1 MTSTTQKTEWWP
13 LVFIPYFYIFSIM
26 SNSGKSKQVSLT
38 SFYCIIPLK
47 SFDLTF
53 SCTPAFNASF
63 GISSAL
69 SCKQNFFLLT
79 SSILFVVISCFT
91 SFALDFFYAAFFK
104 RDSSYC
110 LHRYICGWTQNSFEL
125 WMASKFYQCL
135 SHLQLKCFGCYC
147 SPFFHKTAEWCLKN
161 RELPAST
168 PRTSEQACYTIF
180 NSHKFGTLSY
190 RGFGNLQ
197 DKLTSG
203 KNGKIQWNIHF

>member
-91 SFALDFFYAAFFK
+91 SLRLIFSMQHFLNET
-104 RDSSYC
+104 
-110 LHRYICGWTQNSFEL
+110 LHIVCTDIYVAGLKIVLNFE
-125 WMASKFYQCL
+125 WPVNFINVC
-135 SHLQLKCFGCYC
+135 H
-147 SPFFHKTAEWCLKN
+147 
-161 RELPAST
+161 
-168 PRTSEQACYTIF
+168 IF
-180 NSHKFGTLSY
+180 N
-190 RGFGNLQ
+190 
-197 DKLTSG
+197 
-203 KNGKIQWNIHF
+203 